1 MISAVSD
8 CLKFVF
14 LKIEN
19 TSGFLLKK
27 KQLSHLDQ
35 CQKPISEHNKRFLLH
50 NFLRA
55 MKDI

>member
-14 LKIEN
+14 LNIEN
-19 TSGFLLKK
+19 TSGFLSKK

-50 NFLRA
+50 NFCEQ
-55 MKDI
+55 

>member
-14 LKIEN
+14 LNIEN

-35 CQKPISEHNKRFLLH
+35 CQKPISEHNKRFFITQ
-50 NFLRA
+50 FLRA